1 MSQLIG
7 AGGVNNGGIL
17 VAHEMA
23 AETNTGAGTS
33 SNWFQRTFDPS
44 AVEMQ
49 FNSAQAELNR
59 QFNAHQAQI
68 ARDFSS
74 AEAQRN
80 RDFQERMSNTAYR
93 RAVADMRAAGLNPYL
108 AYSQGG
114 ASSPSGA
121 VGSPTAAS
129 GSAAS
134 GSHANAQVLSSMLGA
149 LVKTASMIAAAM

>member
-1 MSQLIG
+1 MGLLQNTVGSI
-7 AGGVNNGGIL
+7 ADWFKKSFDS
-17 VAHEMA
+17 
-23 AETNTGAGTS
+23 AEG

-49 FNSAQAELNR
+49 YNSAQAELNR
-59 QFNAHQAQI
+59 QFNAHQAQL
-68 ARDFSS
+68 ARDFSA

-80 RDFQERMSNTAYR
+80 RAFQMAMSNTAYQ

-114 ASSPSGA
+114 ASSPAGS
-121 VGSPTAAS
+121 VGSPSAAS

-134 GSHANAQVLSSMLGA
+134 GSHANAQVLSSALGA
-149 LVKTASMIAAAM
+149 LVKTASLIAALM

>member
-1 MSQLIG
+1 MSSVYTMPIIY
-7 AGGVNNGGIL
+7 ASKPVYNTTGV
-17 VAHEMA
+17 
-23 AETNTGAGTS
+23 T
-33 SNWFQRTFDPS
+33 SNWWQRTFDPS

-49 FNSAQAELNR
+49 FNDAQAALNR
-59 QFNAHQAQI
+59 EFNAEQAQI

-80 RDFQERMSNTAYR
+80 RDFQERMSNTAYQ

-108 AYSQGG
+108 AYSNGG
-114 ASSPSGA
+114 ASSPAGA

-134 GSHANAQVLSSMLGA
+134 GSHANAQVLASMLGA
-149 LVKTASMIAAAM
+149 LVKTASMIASSM